1 MNLLRKERDEAN
13 KKYEALEE
21 TIKGLNQT
29 IKSLDDKLCEKKQLL
44 RFFGLIIRLEEEK
57 EMAEKNKLKAKITEL
72 EYIRGGM
79 N

>member
-29 IKSLDDKLCEKKQLL
+29 IKSLDDKLCEKK
-44 RFFGLIIRLEEEK
+44 
-57 EMAEKNKLKAKITEL
+57 
-72 EYIRGGM
+72 
-79 N
+79 